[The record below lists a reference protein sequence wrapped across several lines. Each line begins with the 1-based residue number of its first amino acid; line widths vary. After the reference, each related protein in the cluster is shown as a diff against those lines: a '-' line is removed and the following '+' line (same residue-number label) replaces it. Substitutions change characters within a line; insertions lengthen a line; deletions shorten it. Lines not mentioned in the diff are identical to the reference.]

1 MKYYRQYKMSEIEE
15 FYYDFIILIY
25 LKKYNCL
32 NIKNLLWLKYK
43 LYKQE
48 IVITFIL
55 LVY

>member
-25 LKKYNCL
+25 LKKYNFL